1 MATSVSYTTIH
12 YGGDVTLVFGEAP
25 EPRLHAPLPTPVPI
39 KRDISDS
46 LVDFKPPSTLD
57 RTAGEGS
64 ANTEDQRQYL
74 VVSSHALRLS
84 SSVFR
89 RMLDNNNMKEGI
101 ELDDKGHVTI
111 SLPDDN
117 AQAMTVICNI
127 IHHRNSL
134 VPTKI
139 DVDFLHDIAVLA
151 DKYFMKEALK
161 PTVTTWVRDYADD
174 IFKRP
179 DPPQYQHPAV
189 AKSYKRLRDRSH
201 ARWVQ
206 SRVDTWTNMLLSAH
220 LLEHNKLVQKAI
232 QCLALGCDY
241 PEQRFNIEEYPVP
254 DYLLGR

>member
-1 MATSVSYTTIH
+1 
-12 YGGDVTLVFGEAP
+12 
-25 EPRLHAPLPTPVPI
+25 
-39 KRDISDS
+39 
-46 LVDFKPPSTLD
+46 
-57 RTAGEGS
+57 
-64 ANTEDQRQYL
+64 
-74 VVSSHALRLS
+74 
-84 SSVFR
+84 
-89 RMLDNNNMKEGI
+89 MLDNNNMKKGI

-111 SLPDDN
+111 PLPDDN

-139 DVDFLHDIAVLA
+139 DVNFLHDIAVLA

-161 PTVTTWVRDYADD
+161 PTVTTWVRDYSYD

-220 LLEHNKLVQKAI
+220 LLEHNKIAQKAI

-241 PEQRFNIEEYPVP
+241 PEQCFNTEEYPVP

>member
-1 MATSVSYTTIH
+1 MATSGSYTTVH

-25 EPRLHAPLPTPVPI
+25 EPRPHALISTPVPI

-46 LVDFKPPSTLD
+46 LVNFKPPSTLD
-57 RTAGEGS
+57 RSAGEGS
-64 ANTEDQRQYL
+64 ASTEDQRHYL

-89 RMLDNNNMKEGI
+89 RMLDNNNMKEAI

-111 SLPDDN
+111 PLPDDD

-161 PTVTTWVRDYADD
+161 PTVTTWVRDYAYD
-174 IFKRP
+174 IVKRP
-179 DPPQYQHPAV
+179 DPPQYQHPSI
-189 AKSYKRLRDRSH
+189 AKADKKHRAPSH

-206 SRVDTWTNMLLSAH
+206 SRVDTWTDMLLSAH
-220 LLEHNKLVQKAI
+220 LLEHNKLAQKAI
-232 QCLALGCDY
+232 QCLTLGCDY
-241 PEQRFNIEEYPVP
+241 PEQGFDTEEYPVP